1 MKAYRI
7 YLIRH
12 GLTDANLNG
21 RYIGMT
27 DIDLSEEGVKDLI
40 ALRETYTYPNV
51 GRVYS
56 SPLRRSIE
64 TARVLYPEMTPV
76 TVDALREYSFGVFEN
91 KTPEEL
97 MDTDAYKDWL
107 DSTKQ
112 TTPEGAEK
120 PDEFGARVIEGMDR
134 IIRDMMKNRISEAA
148 VITHAGVITS
158 ILASCGLPRRPL
170 LEWKVESGKGYTL
183 NINAGL
189 WLNEHLVEVFT
200 PVPYGVGQDEIML
213 DYQRDLPDSWNGED
227 EE

>member
-1 MKAYRI
+1 MKPYRI

-21 RYIGMT
+21 RYIGTT
-27 DIDLSEEGVKDLI
+27 DIDLSEEGVKELFE
-40 ALRETYTYPNV
+40 LREQYTYPNV
-51 GRVYS
+51 GRVYT

-76 TVDALREYSFGVFEN
+76 TVEGLREYSFGVFEN

-97 MDTDAYKDWL
+97 MDLPEYKDWL

-112 TTPEGAEK
+112 ATPEGAEK
-120 PDEFGARVIEGMDR
+120 PEEFTARVLEGLDL
-134 IIRDMMKNRISEAA
+134 IIRDMMKNRISEVA

-170 LEWKVESGKGYTL
+170 LDWKVESGRGYTL

-189 WLNEHLVEVFT
+189 WLNEHFVEVFT
-200 PVPYGVGQDEIML
+200 PVPYGVHTEEVML
-213 DYQRDLPDSWNGED
+213 DYQRDLPDMWED
-227 EE
+227 EDEA